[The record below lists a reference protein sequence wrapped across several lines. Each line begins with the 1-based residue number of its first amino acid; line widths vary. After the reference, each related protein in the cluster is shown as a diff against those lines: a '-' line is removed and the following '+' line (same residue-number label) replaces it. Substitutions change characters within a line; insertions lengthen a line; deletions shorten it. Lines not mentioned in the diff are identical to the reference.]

1 MGPGFARPSPG
12 RRKSKNRL
20 ASPPR
25 LAKQRL
31 PGVLAVAGM
40 SVLAFRK
47 PDSLGGHSFQDIR
60 MDCLKGEETLS
71 LRRNTGR
78 GRRLCR
84 MPDPVQDCR
93 RPRRGVNLINGLI
106 AWPAQTGEDRI

>member
-1 MGPGFARPSPG
+1 MGLGL
-12 RRKSKNRL
+12 RRDDERAKNRL

-31 PGVLAVAGM
+31 PGGLAVAGM
-40 SVLAFRK
+40 SVFAFRK
-47 PDSLGGHSFQDIR
+47 PDSLGGHSFQNIR

-84 MPDPVQDCR
+84 MPRSCLRLQASAARCESLQRLNRMACTD
-93 RPRRGVNLINGLI
+93 G
-106 AWPAQTGEDRI
+106 

>member
-1 MGPGFARPSPG
+1 MGPGL
-12 RRKSKNRL
+12 RRDDKRAKNLL
-20 ASPPR
+20 ASPAR

-31 PGVLAVAGM
+31 PGVLAVAGR

-71 LRRNTGR
+71 LWRNTGR
-78 GRRLCR
+78 GRRLCW
-84 MPDPVQDCR
+84 MPRSC
-93 RPRRGVNLINGLI
+93 PRLQ
-106 AWPAQTGEDRI
+106 APAGRCYSLQRLNPMACTDG